1 MGRLWQTLILSE
13 WRSEL
18 AWLPVET
25 LIHYQ
30 QDRYYQVLGVCD
42 RQSSCTPFIEFILE
56 NIISAL
62 QEGLGKS
69 VTLSEEMSEEM
80 SEEIPSDSLD
90 MEKRILRILSN
101 QPGRTAK
108 SIADECEISPR
119 TVERYLKAL
128 QLKGK
133 LQRVGST
140 KRGMWRVI

>member
-1 MGRLWQTLILSE
+1 
-13 WRSEL
+13 
-18 AWLPVET
+18 
-25 LIHYQ
+25 
-30 QDRYYQVLGVCD
+30 
-42 RQSSCTPFIEFILE
+42 
-56 NIISAL
+56 
-62 QEGLGKS
+62 
-69 VTLSEEMSEEM
+69 MSEEM

-140 KRGMWRVI
+140 KGGMWRVL